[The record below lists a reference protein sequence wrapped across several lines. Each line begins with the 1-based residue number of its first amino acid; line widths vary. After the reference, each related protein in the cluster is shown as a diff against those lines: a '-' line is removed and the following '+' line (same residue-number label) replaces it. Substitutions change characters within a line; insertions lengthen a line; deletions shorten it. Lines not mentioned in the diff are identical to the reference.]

1 MLWKTKMNNY
11 KPPYTLTSKILTLAT
26 QISEELTKLEYNTEH
41 INTPKLRK
49 KNRVKTLAGTL
60 EIEGNFLGEEKITAI
75 LEGKR
80 VLGTM
85 LELAEVE
92 GAIRAYEAFEE
103 YDYDELDDLLK
114 AHRLLMGGILKT
126 AGSFRTINVG
136 VGSSEGVSHVAPPH
150 GVVPNL
156 MVELFGWLKTSKEH
170 PLIKSCVFHYEFE
183 FIHPFSDGNGRIG
196 RLWQSVILYH
206 YKKLFSTIPT
216 ESIIRDNQE
225 KYYQALE
232 ESGSMGESTPFI
244 EFMLEIILESLEN
257 VPKNVTDNVPKDRV
271 EFILYKMSENKFITI
286 KELAEAL
293 NVNEKTVKRDIEK
306 LKEKNKIQR
315 VGSARKG
322 EWIVVV

>member
-1 MLWKTKMNNY
+1 
-11 KPPYTLTSKILTLAT
+11 
-26 QISEELTKLEYNTEH
+26 
-41 INTPKLRK
+41 
-49 KNRVKTLAGTL
+49 
-60 EIEGNFLGEEKITAI
+60 
-75 LEGKR
+75 
-80 VLGTM
+80 
-85 LELAEVE
+85 
-92 GAIRAYEAFEE
+92 
-103 YDYDELDDLLK
+103 
-114 AHRLLMGGILKT
+114 
-126 AGSFRTINVG
+126 
-136 VGSSEGVSHVAPPH
+136 
-150 GVVPNL
+150 
-156 MVELFGWLKTSKEH
+156 
-170 PLIKSCVFHYEFE
+170 
-183 FIHPFSDGNGRIG
+183 
-196 RLWQSVILYH
+196 VILYH

>member
-1 MLWKTKMNNY
+1 MKSLVSS
-11 KPPYTLTSKILTLAT
+11 PD
-26 QISEELTKLEYNTEH
+26 
-41 INTPKLRK
+41 PK
-49 KNRVKTLAGTL
+49 V
-60 EIEGNFLGEEKITAI
+60 
-75 LEGKR
+75 
-80 VLGTM
+80 
-85 LELAEVE
+85 
-92 GAIRAYEAFEE
+92 
-103 YDYDELDDLLK
+103 
-114 AHRLLMGGILKT
+114 
-126 AGSFRTINVG
+126 
-136 VGSSEGVSHVAPPH
+136 
-150 GVVPNL
+150 
-156 MVELFGWLKTSKEH
+156 
-170 PLIKSCVFHYEFE
+170 
-183 FIHPFSDGNGRIG
+183 
-196 RLWQSVILYH
+196 
-206 YKKLFSTIPT
+206 PT

-225 KYYQALE
+225 KYYLALE

>member
-1 MLWKTKMNNY
+1 MKSLVSS
-11 KPPYTLTSKILTLAT
+11 PD
-26 QISEELTKLEYNTEH
+26 
-41 INTPKLRK
+41 PK
-49 KNRVKTLAGTL
+49 V
-60 EIEGNFLGEEKITAI
+60 
-75 LEGKR
+75 
-80 VLGTM
+80 
-85 LELAEVE
+85 
-92 GAIRAYEAFEE
+92 
-103 YDYDELDDLLK
+103 
-114 AHRLLMGGILKT
+114 
-126 AGSFRTINVG
+126 
-136 VGSSEGVSHVAPPH
+136 
-150 GVVPNL
+150 
-156 MVELFGWLKTSKEH
+156 
-170 PLIKSCVFHYEFE
+170 
-183 FIHPFSDGNGRIG
+183 
-196 RLWQSVILYH
+196 
-206 YKKLFSTIPT
+206 PT

-232 ESGSMGESTPFI
+232 ESENMGESTPFI